1 MKGMGL
7 ERRLGGREALTDTAR
22 DKGHYQ
28 RGQRGWGLGEP
39 DREAGVG
46 GGVGRASS
54 ASRNLPSASPS
65 GLQGTRGSVTMVTG
79 LGDMQEYQ
87 PFTPGLSSVNVL
99 WARAPSAQVST
110 VGGPFCGVA

>member
-1 MKGMGL
+1 MGA
-7 ERRLGGREALTDTAR
+7 ERRLQTQLETKDITRGGRGAGGWEGLTGR
-22 DKGHYQ
+22 
-28 RGQRGWGLGEP
+28 R
-39 DREAGVG
+39 G
-46 GGVGRASS
+46 GGVERASS

-110 VGGPFCGVA
+110 VGGPFCGVS

>member
-28 RGQRGWGLGEP
+28 RGQRGWGLGGP

-46 GGVGRASS
+46 GGAWRELALLPGTCHQPPLLVYRALG
-54 ASRNLPSASPS
+54 ALSP
-65 GLQGTRGSVTMVTG
+65 
-79 LGDMQEYQ
+79 
-87 PFTPGLSSVNVL
+87 
-99 WARAPSAQVST
+99 W
-110 VGGPFCGVA
+110 

>member
-7 ERRLGGREALTDTAR
+7 ERRLGGREVLTDTAR

-28 RGQRGWGLGEP
+28 RGQRGWGLGGA
-39 DREAGVG
+39 DREAGG
-46 GGVGRASS
+46 GMGRASS

-79 LGDMQEYQ
+79 LG
-87 PFTPGLSSVNVL
+87 TCRSIS
-99 WARAPSAQVST
+99 PSLLAY
-110 VGGPFCGVA
+110 PL